1 MELHFTKTAEW
12 HDWLENNHLT
22 SDGIWLVYYKKPSG
36 KPRIPYKDAVEEAL
50 CYGWIDGKIKRVNDD
65 YYIQWFTPRRR
76 GSRWSKYNISKVQN
90 LIREGRLKQSG
101 LDAYK
106 IVLDKPELIYDN
118 RSDGDPVIPDDL
130 MIALKTNNAAFHN
143 FLKYSLSARRMY
155 IFWLN
160 SAKRSE
166 TRLRRI
172 EKIVGFAEKNIP
184 PGMI

>member
-1 MELHFTKTAEW
+1 M
-12 HDWLENNHLT
+12 
-22 SDGIWLVYYKKPSG
+22 
-36 KPRIPYKDAVEEAL
+36 
-50 CYGWIDGKIKRVNDD
+50 
-65 YYIQWFTPRRR
+65 
-76 GSRWSKYNISKVQN
+76 
-90 LIREGRLKQSG
+90 KQSG

-143 FLKYSLSARRMY
+143 FLKFSLSARRMY